1 MQAVRKGVGDF
12 FEIVILQLFESV
24 RLSAVLVSTV
34 EKDVV
39 AIVSI
44 SERKREVS
52 AKVLLLKWGELR
64 EFLPAF
70 PPQVTHDQ

>member
-1 MQAVRKGVGDF
+1 M
-12 FEIVILQLFESV
+12 ILQLFESV

-52 AKVLLLKWGELR
+52 AKVLLLKWDELR